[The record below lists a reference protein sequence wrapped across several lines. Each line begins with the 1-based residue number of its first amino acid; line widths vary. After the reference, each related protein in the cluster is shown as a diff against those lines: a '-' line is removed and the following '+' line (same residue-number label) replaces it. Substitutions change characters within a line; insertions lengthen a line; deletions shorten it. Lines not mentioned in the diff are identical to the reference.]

1 MKKDYF
7 ESVYLPDGIH
17 PDPYGVLEVIKNA
30 SSLDLPLVIEQIKE
44 GGLDIN
50 INVRREVEKYE
61 HQRDMSS

>member
-7 ESVYLPDGIH
+7 ESVYLPDGVH
-17 PDPYGVLEVIKNA
+17 PDPDGVLSVIKNA
-30 SSLDLPLVIEQIKE
+30 SSLDLPLVIQQVKD

-50 INVRREVEKYE
+50 INVRKEVEKYE

>member
-30 SSLDLPLVIEQIKE
+30 SSLDLPFVIQQVKE

-61 HQRDMSS
+61 HHRDMSS